1 MRYAKGISA
10 AKVTKVKRPGRYG
23 DGDGL
28 YLTVRSAT
36 SKFWTFRYVR
46 AGRMRE
52 IGLGP
57 AIGRKAV
64 TLADARKKAAVL
76 WELHKARRDPLAE
89 RNAGRFAA
97 QAAAIG
103 AGRTFEQA
111 ARDYIEAYRS
121 SWRNDRHVQQ
131 WETSLPTY
139 VYPVIGQLRVADI
152 STAHVAAVLQPIW
165 TTTPVTAGRIRGRI
179 EQVLNRE
186 KALGHRSGENPAA
199 WKANLDLILPR
210 HSKVRAVR
218 HHAAMPAQEV
228 GDFMAKLR
236 ADDGVIARALE
247 FCILTCTRTAEVRGA
262 RWDEID
268 PDEKLW
274 TIPGT
279 RMKGGREHRVP
290 LAPRALAILKEM
302 QKHRRSDF
310 VFPGRFDHGAPL
322 SANLL
327 LVKLRRLGCAFSVH
341 GFRSTFRDW
350 VSDSTNFSSEV
361 AELALAHVV
370 SDATERA
377 YRRGDA
383 LAKRFQLAE
392 KWAEFC
398 ARPSPQAD
406 GKTVVAFGGRSK

>member
-10 AKVTKVKRPGRYG
+10 AKITKVKRRGRYG

-52 IGLGP
+52 IGLG
-57 AIGRKAV
+57 AAVGRKAV

-76 WELHKARRDPLAE
+76 WELHKGGRDPLAE
-89 RNAGRFAA
+89 RNAGRFAV
-97 QAAAIG
+97 QATAIG

-121 SWRNDRHVQQ
+121 SWRNDRNVQQ
-131 WETSLPTY
+131 WESSLPTY
-139 VYPVIGQLRVADI
+139 VYPVIGQLSVAGI
-152 STAHVAAVLQPIW
+152 TTAHVAAVLQPIW
-165 TTTPVTAGRIRGRI
+165 TTTPVTASRIRGRI

-210 HSKVRAVR
+210 HSRVRAVK

-236 ADDGVIARALE
+236 ADNSVIARALE
-247 FCILTCTRTAEVRGA
+247 FCILTCARTAEVRGA

-268 PDEKLW
+268 LEEKLW
-274 TIPGT
+274 IIPGS

-290 LAPRALAILKEM
+290 LAPRALAILMEM

-327 LVKLRRLGCAFSVH
+327 LVKLRRLGCPYSVH

-350 VSDSTNFSSEV
+350 VSDSTHFSSEI
-361 AELALAHVV
+361 AELALAHIV

-377 YRRGDA
+377 YRRRDA
-383 LAKRFQLAE
+383 LQKSFQLAE
-392 KWAEFC
+392 KFSEFC
-398 ARPSPQAD
+398 SQPSRKGS
-406 GKTVVAFGGRSK
+406 GKVVPMRA